1 MPRGGGIAVVGV
13 LLAAWLALWLA
24 GVCAVCGALF
34 WLLLAG
40 ALGLAGVSLLDDL
53 RGDLSVLLR
62 LMVQIMAVGAGIA
75 SLPGD
80 ALIFQGAVPVL
91 VDHVLAALA
100 WLWFVNLFNF
110 MDGIDGLSG
119 AQSASIGLGA
129 FALTLISAVP
139 AGLGSFGLALVGV
152 SLGFLLWNWHPA
164 KIFLGDVGSV
174 PLGFL
179 TGWLL
184 LALAVEGA
192 WQAALLLSAY
202 YLADATLTLIARLL
216 RGRRVWQAHRE
227 HYYQR
232 VVAAG
237 WSHTRTVR
245 LIAGH
250 NLLLVGLA
258 VASQQGAAAA
268 GAALAAGA
276 MLVATLLWYLHAVAR
291 ASCGASD

>member
-1 MPRGGGIAVVGV
+1 
-13 LLAAWLALWLA
+13 
-24 GVCAVCGALF
+24 
-34 WLLLAG
+34 
-40 ALGLAGVSLLDDL
+40 
-53 RGDLSVLLR
+53 
-62 LMVQIMAVGAGIA
+62 MVQIMAVGAGIA

-119 AQSASIGLGA
+119 VQSASIGLGA

-139 AGLGSFGLALVGV
+139 EGLGSFGLALVGV
-152 SLGFLLWNWHPA
+152 SFGFLLWNWHPA

-174 PLGFL
+174 PLGYL

-192 WQAALLLSAY
+192 WQAALLLPAY

-237 WSHTRTVR
+237 WSHTRTAR

-258 VASQQGAAAA
+258 VVSQQGGTAA